1 MAKPDDQD
9 VTELTLLDA
18 SKVSAVGTPAN
29 GTPWLVLKSTAA
41 TGEEE
46 DEPTTSEKFKEN
58 AKRLKEGKSP
68 SKTPVKT
75 SAAEKSDS
83 AEADAQ
89 QEELT
94 GEAAKAKESGK
105 TQNDLPDSAFAYIEP
120 DGEKVSE
127 GKTTPRSKRHFPIHD
142 EAHAR
147 NALARASQSPFG
159 DKALPKIKAAAKQFG
174 IKVTKQ
180 AVKRYAKALDIEL
193 PEGWVEKC
201 VGPQLTA
208 VGALDTPKEAGHLDT
223 SSSGTS
229 GSVTSGVAPKP
240 STVPTDRNASSQP
253 GLTTVVA
260 GGESTYAIPD
270 ESKVID
276 NPVYKAR
283 AISSLVEAIDM
294 FDEQRQ
300 AIKDGK
306 FLTALGVTSPPSVPI
321 TDLSTTL
328 ASCCRTLEEHLQQ
341 ERLEAT
347 LNPAEAND
355 VWDMEDAKC
364 ALESATRLVAF
375 ISAMESAESA
385 EKSGQVLSGKNL
397 TALETAHKHLSDVL
411 DGAKKETGDAG
422 TESTMKEEM
431 LHMDISTEQFVAGIR
446 EVVKAERK
454 AEKKAAKM
462 AAEEAAEAEKNA
474 NNDGDITAQQE
485 EAGVKGETDAANIQS
500 VGGSVDSQYVN
511 KGEGEGGEPEPD
523 PAMKKIED
531 GLEKLS
537 KQVEQFSKR
546 PRSGGPSLDGQAR
559 GVAPAAEGRQG
570 EVTKS
575 EGDVIESLTKALADE
590 TNPVVKDELGRKL
603 TYERLVRMHEQGQL

>member
-120 DGEKVSE
+120 DGEKDSE

-159 DKALPKIKAAAKQFG
+159 DKALPKIKAAAKKFG

-208 VGALDTPKEAGHLDT
+208 VGALDTPKEAGHLNT

-229 GSVTSGVAPKP
+229 GSVTSGVEPKP
-240 STVPTDRNASSQP
+240 STVPTDRNATSQP

-260 GGESTYAIPD
+260 GGESTYTIPD

-511 KGEGEGGEPEPD
+511 KGEGEGDEPEPD